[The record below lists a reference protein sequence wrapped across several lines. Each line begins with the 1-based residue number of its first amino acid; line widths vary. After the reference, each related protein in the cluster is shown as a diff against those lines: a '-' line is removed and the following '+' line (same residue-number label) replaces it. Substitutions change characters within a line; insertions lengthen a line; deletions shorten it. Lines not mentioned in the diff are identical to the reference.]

1 MLTTS
6 RERLHLA
13 DETEYAV
20 PSLPRA
26 RRGSALPCPRAG
38 GAACTGAPH
47 AELEDIRAICRRL
60 EGLPLAIELAAAA
73 SACCRCPRSSPA
85 SNSGSRS

>member
-20 PSLPRA
+20 PSLPEHDAVPLFLARA
-26 RRGSALPCPRAG
+26 RARSQQLS
-38 GAACTGAPH
+38 PH

-73 SACCRCPRSSPA
+73 SACCRCPRSWPA